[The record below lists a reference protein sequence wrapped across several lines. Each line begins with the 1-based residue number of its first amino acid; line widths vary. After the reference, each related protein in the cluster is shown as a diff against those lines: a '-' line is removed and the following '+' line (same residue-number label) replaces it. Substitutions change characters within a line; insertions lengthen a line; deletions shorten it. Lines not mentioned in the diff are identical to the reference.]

1 MSIHRG
7 YLNMHNL
14 PRLCNFYD
22 LFSVYVYIS
31 DSTVLS
37 VLLQAGSSDSIYRY
51 ITASLQSFPLVFH
64 PVLTMMS
71 SLAQSSRKCAAFVS
85 I

>member
-1 MSIHRG
+1 MEVARICTT
-7 YLNMHNL
+7 
-14 PRLCNFYD
+14 RLFCVSFYHSF
-22 LFSVYVYIS
+22 LCRIIAVYIS